1 MGTASY
7 VINVGNNINESTKY
21 NIKADYDSM
30 VNLIL
35 VKHLE
40 ELKSYAEIANDLK
53 GIAKLNELI
62 NNLKK
67 EIKFYPTKEITS
79 NLHI

>member
-1 MGTASY
+1 
-7 VINVGNNINESTKY
+7 
-21 NIKADYDSM
+21 M